1 MTTPRKHSDNLLMII
16 NTAMTG
22 AVLLYVV
29 NTEHRITALE
39 TKVAVVAELHSQET
53 AKRQADENRLTTP
66 PRH

>member
-1 MTTPRKHSDNLLMII
+1 MTAPRHHQPSLLMMI

-39 TKVAVVAELHSQET
+39 TKVMVVAELHTAET
-53 AKRQADENRLTTP
+53 SARRNDPRLTNGRQTP
-66 PRH
+66 